1 MTQRSEK
8 LLGRILL
15 LIFISLL
22 RVTMFAQI
30 QNGQFQGTV
39 LDQSGAAVPKATLT
53 ATNQATGG
61 SFTAQTSQ
69 TGFYTMSQL
78 PIGEYTVKVEAPG
91 FKATT
96 AKNQTVNAG
105 VIQRLDFKLAL
116 GQVSETVEVSDIAS
130 AVNTED
136 SKLAS
141 TVSATQVAN
150 LPLNGRNIYDLIQ
163 LAPGAVNYGGGG
175 QNSAEAGP
183 LTVVNGARQNFNG
196 FLINGVSNKDLSG
209 GPNNQPIQDTVQEFQ
224 LLTLNNSAQYG
235 NSAGSVTNLVTKTGT
250 NNLHGSLWEFLRN
263 DKLDANDFFL
273 NQAGAEKL
281 PLRFNQFGGTIGGP
295 IIKDKFFFF
304 GAYQG
309 DRLVTSQPSQPVLV
323 ESPQLKAA
331 LGTLSGSNA
340 DFQNSVANFML
351 NQFPAAVAGSDPMT
365 ASDYVNGGFG
375 FSDSFADYLCP
386 DNYPASGPGSEI
398 PRKFATLFGY
408 TPGADDGGCGTPLS
422 SQGVGATA
430 GLLGRDTPFLLNSVL
445 RAGSQAKDNLFNG
458 NEASVR
464 LDYNLTQ
471 NARLFTQFNWQR
483 TNDRF
488 GPFNASLSAA
498 RGFTAPTKGDFPNFQ
513 LNYIQTFSPRV
524 VNEFRV
530 GYTLNK
536 TTTGAARAGVP
547 QIAFDDGA
555 TAGFGAYNGYPQ
567 FFKDHVYTYSDMIS
581 VNRGSHNFKAG
592 VDVRRNLENSEFN
605 VGRPSYYFF
614 DPLFFSV
621 DAPYRQAAGVD
632 PGIVSGAAS
641 QLATNVRHWRNIE
654 FGGYFQDDWKIA
666 RRLTLNLGLRYDL
679 YTRHVEL
686 DNLATA
692 FIQGPGNSFI
702 DSFITGAGQVHDANT
717 PCLFLPGGVVNKTA
731 QLAGACGSGGFAP
744 TKELGAGD
752 HNNFGPRVGFAWDV
766 FGDARTSLRGGYGLS
781 FEGTLY
787 NPLSNTRWNPPFYSF
802 NRADNFLN
810 NGISYIV
817 YGPTICN
824 PTCQPNHAVAPA
836 EGGSGTNPGQG
847 VGVQDVGNLV
857 GWDSNNPNLAFR
869 SGLIFPEGIRDPYI
883 HNYYLGFQHELISK
897 VVMELDYVGTSGHK
911 LFRAENI
918 NRIPG
923 GLLPVGT
930 CTVDNLNR
938 TICGQQDSSFYPGT
952 TIPINPN
959 GALNANYGQLRAWR
973 NAVNSSYNALQA
985 SLRVQSLKR
994 VSFNVNYTWGHS
1006 IDAGSTWHSGATTG
1020 NGAAAGDGFTT
1031 DFTIPNVDRGNSVY
1045 DVRHRLVANY
1055 VWELPWFNNATNGVL
1070 RNALGGWQLNGIW
1083 SYQTGLHWSA
1093 YRSSAPRLD
1102 CSSGTCINTGGDFNL
1117 DSERNDRPNYS
1128 GPFTF
1133 SQGEW
1138 ANGISTSGFSN
1149 PCLGCVGNLGRNSMV
1164 GPNLFAVD
1172 MSLFKNFKFTERVN
1186 LQFRAE
1192 GFNVF
1197 NRANFLLPGANFAGH
1212 NRTNSPLFGVAAGT
1226 LNPRQMQFGLKL
1238 SF

>member
-1 MTQRSEK
+1 MQ
-8 LLGRILL
+8 
-15 LIFISLL
+15 
-22 RVTMFAQI
+22 VTLPAQI

-39 LDQSGAAVPKATLT
+39 LDQSGAAVPSASVT
-53 ATNQATGG
+53 ATNEGTGRN
-61 SFTAQTSQ
+61 FTAQTSQ
-69 TGFYTMSQL
+69 TGFFSLQQL
-78 PIGEYTVKVEAPG
+78 PPGQYTIKVEAPN
-91 FKATT
+91 FKTVAT
-96 AKNQTVNAG
+96 KNQVLNAG
-105 VIQRLDFKLAL
+105 VIQRVDFKLSV
-116 GQVSETVEVSDIAS
+116 GQRSETVEVTDIAS

-136 SKLAS
+136 SKLAG

-163 LAPGAVNYGGGG
+163 LAPGAINYMGGG
-175 QNSAEAGP
+175 QNSSEAGP

-250 NNLHGSLWEFLRN
+250 NSLHGSLWEFVRN
-263 DKLDANDFFL
+263 DKFDANDFFL

-281 PLRFNQFGGTIGGP
+281 PLRFNQFGGTLGGP
-295 IIKDKFFFF
+295 IIKDKLFFF

-309 DRLVTSQPSQPVLV
+309 DRLVTSQPAQPVLI
-323 ESPQLKAA
+323 ESPELKAA
-331 LGTLSGSNA
+331 LAALSGSNP
-340 DFQNSVANFML
+340 DFQNSVASFMM
-351 NQFPAAVAGSDPMT
+351 NQFPASVAGSNPLT
-365 ASDYVNGGFG
+365 ADDYVGGGFG
-375 FSDSFADYLCP
+375 FSDNFADYLCP

-398 PRKFATLFGY
+398 PRKFAALFGY
-408 TPGADDGGCGTPLS
+408 TPGGADDAGCANPLS
-422 SQGVGATA
+422 SLGVGATA
-430 GLLGRDTPFLLNSVL
+430 GLLGRNAPFLLNSVL

-458 NEASVR
+458 NEASAR
-464 LDYNLTQ
+464 IDYNFSQ
-471 NARLFTQFNWQR
+471 SGRLFTQFNWQR
-483 TNDRF
+483 TDDRY

-513 LNYIQTFSPRV
+513 LSYVQTFGPRV
-524 VNEFRV
+524 VNEARV

-536 TTTGAARAGVP
+536 TTTGASHAGVP

-567 FFKDHVYTYSDMIS
+567 FFKDHVYTYSDMVSI
-581 VNRGSHNFKAG
+581 NRSSHSIKIGA
-592 VDVRRNLENSEFN
+592 DIRRNLENSEFN

-632 PGIVSGAAS
+632 PGIVSGAPS

-654 FGGYFQDDWKIA
+654 FGAYVQDDWKIA

-679 YTRHVEL
+679 YSRHVEL
-686 DNLATA
+686 NDLATT
-692 FIQGPGNSFI
+692 FIKGPGNNII

-717 PCLFLPGGVVNKTA
+717 PCLFLPGGMVNSRA
-731 QLAGACGSGGFAP
+731 QLAGECGPGGFAA

-766 FGDARTSLRGGYGLS
+766 FGDAKTSLRGGYGVS
-781 FEGTLY
+781 YEGTLY
-787 NPLSNTRWNPPFYSF
+787 NPLSNSRWNPPFYSF

-824 PTCQPNHAVAPA
+824 PACQPDRSVAPS
-836 EGGSGTNPGQG
+836 EGGAGANPGQG
-847 VGVQDVGNLV
+847 VGVQNVGNLV

-883 HNYYLGFQHELISK
+883 HNYYLGLQHELVPK
-897 VVMELDYVGTSGHK
+897 VVMELNYVGTAGHK

-923 GLLPVGT
+923 GLLPLGT
-930 CTVDNLNR
+930 CVVDNFGRNL
-938 TICGQQDSSFYPGT
+938 CGQRNTSFYPGT
-952 TIPINPN
+952 TIPINTG
-959 GALNANYGQLRAWR
+959 GALNANYGQLRAWL
-973 NAVNSSYNALQA
+973 NAANSNYNALQA
-985 SLRVQSLKR
+985 SLRMTSVR
-994 VSFNVNYTWGHS
+994 GVSFNVNYTWSHS
-1006 IDAGSTWHSGATTG
+1006 IDDGSTWHSGATTG

-1055 VWELPWFNNATNGVL
+1055 VWELPWFNKAENGFL
-1070 RNALGGWQLNGIW
+1070 RYTLGGWQLNGIW
-1083 SYQTGLHWSA
+1083 AYQSGLHWSA
-1093 YRSSAPRLD
+1093 FRSSA
-1102 CSSGTCINTGGDFNL
+1102 SNITCGAAGCTNAGGDFNL
-1117 DSERNDRPNYS
+1117 DNERNDRPNYS
-1128 GPFTF
+1128 GPTTF
-1133 SQGEW
+1133 SHDEW
-1138 ANGISTSGFSN
+1138 ANGIDASGFTS
-1149 PCLGCVGNLGRNSMV
+1149 PCVGCVGNLGRNSLV
-1164 GPNLFAVD
+1164 GPNLFSVD
-1172 MSLFKNFKFTERVN
+1172 MSLFKNFKFTERVH

-1212 NRTNSPLFGVAAGT
+1212 NRTNSPLFGVAAGA
-1226 LNPRQMQFGLKL
+1226 LNPRQMQLGLKL
-1238 SF
+1238 NF